1 MNRPSSDA
9 TACNMPSPRPRS
21 LRSAC
26 VTLALACF
34 AIGVL
39 AANFVAFSNELTYRE
54 GGHSGGDAVLQ
65 STASVGVA
73 TSMPPPSPPGQIS
86 GAKIFIVPISP
97 ILGNLS
103 ALEVL
108 ARLSARGHNATTR
121 RLAHVTSRAYEARSV
136 PPLSPGAASKP
147 SMKCDYHDASCSLRA
162 YTHEEVIVSQL
173 RQSPHVT
180 DDPTRADF
188 LLVPLPATLYY
199 LYLRDIGKHTC
210 PDCELLEQTL
220 DSFFAGGGAGDE
232 VARRWAGRSSGGGGS
247 SGGESSGGG
256 SSGGGGG
263 GGGESSGGGS
273 SGCGRNSFVF
283 MSLRCPSTDG
293 RTMLN
298 KGWRSL
304 FSPYHEPVSGIHVCI
319 EPAEPP
325 PSAHAAKQGLRERLS
340 PSSLAFHTL
349 SVPFLEW
356 DDSLTRPQKVEQRM
370 ITDWA
375 RRTSVY
381 L

>member
-1 MNRPSSDA
+1 M
-9 TACNMPSPRPRS
+9 
-21 LRSAC
+21 
-26 VTLALACF
+26 TLALACF

-39 AANFVAFSNELTYRE
+39 AANFVAFSNELKYRE
-54 GGHSGGDAVLQ
+54 GGHSGGDALLQ
-65 STASVGVA
+65 STASIDVA

-136 PPLSPGAASKP
+136 PPLTPGAASKP

-188 LLVPLPATLYY
+188 LLVPLPATLCY

-247 SGGESSGGG
+247 SGGE
-256 SSGGGGG
+256 
-263 GGGESSGGGS
+263 S

-356 DDSLTRPQKVEQRM
+356 DDSLSRPQKVEQRM
-370 ITDWA
+370 TTD
-375 RRTSVY
+375 
-381 L
+381 